1 MTSAEAT
8 ARVLPALEAIVGPEG
23 VRQGAEAEAYR
34 LDAVAPGAAVLPRDE
49 GEVSRTLLVASQHG
63 LGVVPWGR
71 GAHQS
76 VGRLPIRYD
85 LALDLV
91 RLNRVLAYEPADMT
105 ATVQAGIGVEDLQ
118 RRLGEAGQFLA
129 LDPPLADRATV
140 GGVVAANLNGPLRSR
155 YGTVRDL
162 VLEIRVAQA
171 DGTITKAGA
180 RVVKNATAYD
190 LAKLHVGAHGTLGV
204 ILDATLRVQ
213 PRPAVE
219 RGWWLIGGNL
229 ERCHDLALR
238 LLGSHL
244 APHRV
249 ELLDGTGGPVC
260 GAPDPGPVL
269 TVSFAGVK
277 EAVADQAATLERLAE
292 ETGLR
297 VAAVDNGPAVW
308 RTLQDFPWRSDAD
321 AAACRIQWRASVLP
335 SDCAKS
341 MRALR
346 DAAAPNGIAMAAT
359 VAHGVLRGELLA
371 PSLDAAAAG
380 LTAAREAVG
389 TLGGFLVVTAA
400 PAPIRAT
407 LDLWGPA
414 PGGAALMRQLKTA
427 FDATQVL
434 NPGRFAAG
442 I

>member
-8 ARVLPALEAIVGPEG
+8 ARVLPALQAIVGPEG
-23 VRQGAEAEAYR
+23 VRQGVEAAAYR
-34 LDAVAPGAAVLPRDE
+34 LDAVAPGAAVLPRNE
-49 GEVSRTLLVASQHG
+49 GEVPRTLLVASQHG

-76 VGRLPIRYD
+76 VGRLPVRYD
-85 LALDLV
+85 LALDLA

-105 ATVQAGIGVEDLQ
+105 ITVQAGIGVEDLQ

-140 GGVVAANLNGPLRSR
+140 GGVVAANLNGPLRCR

-204 ILDATLRVQ
+204 ILDTTLRVQ

-219 RGWWLIGGNL
+219 QGWWLLGDNL

-244 APHRV
+244 APNRV

-260 GAPDPGPVL
+260 GAPDPGPAL

-277 EAVADQAATLERLAE
+277 EAVEDQAATLERLAG

-297 VAAVDNGPAVW
+297 VAAMDNGPEVW
-308 RTLQDFPWRSDAD
+308 RTLQDFPWRSHAD
-321 AAACRIQWRASVLP
+321 ASEGRIQWRASVLP
-335 SDCAKS
+335 SDCAKA

-346 DAAAPNGIAMAAT
+346 DAATPNGIAMAAT

-371 PSLDAAAAG
+371 PSLDAAADG
-380 LTAAREAVG
+380 LTAAREAASA
-389 TLGGFLVVTAA
+389 LGGFLVVTAA

-407 LDLWGPA
+407 LDLWGPP
-414 PGGAALMRQLKTA
+414 PGGAVLMRQLKAA

-434 NPGRFAAG
+434 NAGRFAAG

>member
-1 MTSAEAT
+1 MTW
-8 ARVLPALEAIVGPEG
+8 
-23 VRQGAEAEAYR
+23 
-34 LDAVAPGAAVLPRDE
+34 
-49 GEVSRTLLVASQHG
+49 
-63 LGVVPWGR
+63 PWIF
-71 GAHQS
+71 A
-76 VGRLPIRYD
+76 
-85 LALDLV
+85 

-105 ATVQAGIGVEDLQ
+105 VTVQAGIGVEDLQ

-140 GGVVAANLNGPLRSR
+140 GGVVAANLNGPLRCR

-190 LAKLHVGAHGTLGV
+190 LTKLHVGAYGTLGV
-204 ILDATLRVQ
+204 ILETTLRVQ

-219 RGWWLIGGNL
+219 RGWWLLGGNL
-229 ERCHDLALR
+229 ERYHDLALR

-244 APHRV
+244 APNRV

-260 GAPDPGPVL
+260 GAPGPGPTL

-277 EAVADQAATLERLAE
+277 EAVEDQAATLERLAE

-297 VAAVDNGPAVW
+297 VAAMDNGPAVW
-308 RTLQDFPWRSDAD
+308 RMLQDFPWRSHAE
-321 AAACRIQWRASVLP
+321 AGACRIQWRASVLP
-335 SDCAKS
+335 SDCAKA

-346 DAAAPNGIAMAAT
+346 DAAAPNRIAMAAT
-359 VAHGVLRGELLA
+359 VAHGVLRGELFA
-371 PSLDAAAAG
+371 PTLPAAAAG
-380 LTAAREAVG
+380 LAAAREAAG
-389 TLGGFLVVTAA
+389 ALGGFLVVTAA

-414 PGGAALMRQLKTA
+414 PDGAGLMRQIKTA